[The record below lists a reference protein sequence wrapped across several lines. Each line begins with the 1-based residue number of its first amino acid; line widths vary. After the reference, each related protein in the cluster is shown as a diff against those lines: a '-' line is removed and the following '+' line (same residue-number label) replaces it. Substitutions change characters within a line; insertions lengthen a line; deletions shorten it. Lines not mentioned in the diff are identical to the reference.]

1 MNLVIKGSPTF
12 INCKICG
19 KIYLPD
25 VAIKNNKPRT
35 IIVNI
40 IALYLFLLILM
51 LPLDLDLSISKI
63 TTIIIITITN
73 LIIQYPLCF
82 KYFLYISHKNIDI

>member
-1 MNLVIKGSPTF
+1 MNLVKKGSPTL

-40 IALYLFLLILM
+40 IALYLFWLILM
-51 LPLDLDLSISKI
+51 LPLDLDLRINKI
-63 TTIIIITITN
+63 TTIIIITTIN
-73 LIIQYPLCF
+73 LII
-82 KYFLYISHKNIDI
+82 